1 MFEEVKETLNVI
13 VAADWNNLDWST
25 TETREMGKR
34 EIGEKTRL
42 ERGLPLT
49 ACNFS
54 IIDSSSCTCESAP
67 SPSSSP
73 SPCPCLSCS
82 AREVCCSSKRGDRRF
97 GSLDCVAPDF
107 WLPRSASDFSI
118 VPRIESNSE
127 SMSRSSLFGSSGS
140 GDQSL
145 ASSASSR
152 RGRPV
157 FSITEAMER

>member
-1 MFEEVKETLNVI
+1 MNVI

-25 TETREMGKR
+25 TEDLTRERGKREMG
-34 EIGEKTRL
+34 EKKRL

-54 IIDSSSCTCESAP
+54 IIASSSCTCKSAP
-67 SPSSSP
+67 SPSP
-73 SPCPCLSCS
+73 CPCPCLSCS
-82 AREVCCSSKRGDRRF
+82 AWEVCCPSKRGASRF

-107 WLPRSASDFSI
+107 WLPRSASDFPI

-127 SMSRSSLFGSSGS
+127 SMSRSSLFGSSSGS

-157 FSITEAMER
+157 FSITEVMGR